1 MNKTTQK
8 KTQRYVHVV
17 LRENQ
22 IVGVL
27 TSAQSAS
34 EFKTLKINYKL
45 KELGQNL
52 DLAWS
57 DEALKETF
65 KWRIERHALD

>member
-1 MNKTTQK
+1 MNETTQK

-34 EFKTLKINYKL
+34 EFKSHKINLKL
-45 KELGQNL
+45 RELEQNA
-52 DLAWS
+52 DLSWS
-57 DEALKETF
+57 SEALKETF
-65 KWRIERHALD
+65 KWRIERYALD